1 MSLMRSALQP
11 GIYRLLEIFHS
22 DPDNEKP
29 NEEIDPR
36 EQREIMLQCSSW
48 DKSGTLPRDFYVST
62 QLILR
67 ANNRWYVHAVCGV
80 LYIHVI

>member
-1 MSLMRSALQP
+1 MRSALQP

-22 DPDNEKP
+22 DPDNERP

-36 EQREIMLQCSSW
+36 EQREIMQQCSSW

-62 QLILR
+62 QLIPSLQITDGMCMH
-67 ANNRWYVHAVCGV
+67 YVVF
-80 LYIHVI
+80 YIYM